1 MLDYLSLEAST
12 EFPAFYTIFYTVL
25 LSFVLSSLIA
35 YTHNKTSRYVVTPFE
50 FLQSL
55 ILVSIVAATVMQAIG
70 DSLARGLGMLGALA
84 IIRYRVTLKTPR
96 NMVFTFA
103 ALAAGIACGVYAFI
117 IALTGTIGFCLIA
130 FILRYSPLSQPNA
143 LLGVLKFDIST
154 DSNIDIV
161 ESIIGLH
168 SDNYRKVKFQIGKQ
182 RKNSIEATAREAE
195 HLTHLITEI
204 ISFDY
209 EVSFKDLSACKM
221 LHQALIGV
229 EGVSQLKL
237 SFENINENV

>member
-1 MLDYLSLEAST
+1 MLDYLSLESST

-25 LSFVLSSLIA
+25 LSFVLSTLIA
-35 YTHNKTSRYVVTPFE
+35 FTHNKTSRYVVTPIE

-103 ALAAGIACGVYAFI
+103 ALAAGISCGVYAYV
-117 IALTGTIGFCLIA
+117 IALTGTIGFCIIA
-130 FILRYSPLSQPNA
+130 FVLRFSPLSQANA
-143 LLGVLKFDIST
+143 LLGTLKFNLFMDSDIQV
-154 DSNIDIV
+154 V
-161 ESIIGLH
+161 ESIIKHH
-168 SDNYRKVKFQIGKQ
+168 SDNFRRVKFQIGKL
-182 RKNSIEATAREAE
+182 RKPESSSPTMESGTY
-195 HLTHLITEI
+195 LPQTTEL

-209 EVSFKDLSACKM
+209 EVSFKTLNECKN
-221 LHQALIGV
+221 LHMALLAR
-229 EGVSQLKL
+229 EEVSLLKL
-237 SFENINENV
+237 SFENVNENV

>member
-1 MLDYLSLEAST
+1 MLDYLSIQNST
-12 EFPAFYTIFYTVL
+12 EFPAFFTVFYTVL
-25 LSFVLSSLIA
+25 LCFILSSIIA
-35 YTHNKTSRYVVTPFE
+35 FTHYKTSRNIVVPVAY
-50 FLQSL
+50 LQSL

-117 IALTGTIGFCLIA
+117 IALTGTIGFCIIS
-130 FILRYSPLSQPNA
+130 FILRYSPLSKPNA
-143 LLGVLKFDIST
+143 LIGTLKFQLPMEDEVIH
-154 DSNIDIV
+154 V
-161 ESIIGLH
+161 ESIIAKH
-168 SDNYRKVKFQIGKQ
+168 CSKFRKIKFQLGKP
-182 RKNSIEATAREAE
+182 KNGQKSNQEEVNNTILGIENEC
-195 HLTHLITEI
+195 

-209 EVSFKDLSACKM
+209 EVSFKNLLECKL
-221 LHQALIGV
+221 LHRALLGLHS
-229 EGVSQLKL
+229 VSQLKL